1 MRPELL
7 TRIDVDAA
15 VRYILDERF
24 WVQEKW
30 DAERLLVRR
39 SGQQVQ
45 GWNKQGQATAVAPAL
60 TSALLSLTVNHFILD
75 GEFEPSAYNCWDLLG
90 ADGEDLTRYAYGDR
104 YRILKAFSPCPFI
117 NVISTWTTKD
127 EKEAIIFEL
136 LRKGAE
142 GVVFK
147 NRLAPY
153 QPGRAGQHF
162 KLPFE
167 NGATVRVRSVDPTKN
182 SARIEMLDAGIW
194 IEVSGIKVEQGTVEP
209 GDYIEVRYR
218 SASASK
224 HIVQPVFLRVRR
236 DVSDDDCSTEQLKF
250 TGRWASLA
258 GAHSGEDHND
268 PDDERH
274 LRQALK
280 S

>member
-7 TRIDVDAA
+7 TRIAVDQAA
-15 VRYILDERF
+15 RYILDDRF

-39 SGQQVQ
+39 SGQKIH
-45 GWNKQGQATAVAPAL
+45 GWNKQGQTTTVAAAL
-60 TSALLSLTVNHFILD
+60 TSALLSLTLSDFILD
-75 GEFEPSAYNCWDLLG
+75 GEYDAAGYNCWDLLR
-90 ADGEDLTRYAYGDR
+90 ADEVDLTRYAYEQR
-104 YRILKAFSPCPFI
+104 YGILKAFSACPHI
-117 NVISTWTTKD
+117 KVIPTWTRKD

-162 KLPFE
+162 KLKFE
-167 NGATVRVRSVDPTKN
+167 NSATVRVRSVDPARN
-182 SARIEMLDAGIW
+182 SARIEMLDDGRW
-194 IEVSGIKVEQGTVEP
+194 LEVSGIKIEKGVIRA
-209 GDYIEVRYR
+209 GDYIEVRYA

-224 HIVQPVFLRVRR
+224 HLLQPVFLRVRR
-236 DVSDDDCSTEQLKF
+236 DVADEDCSTEQLKF
-250 TGRWASLA
+250 TGRWAFVASEPRR
-258 GAHSGEDHND
+258 GEQ
-268 PDDERH
+268 P
-274 LRQALK
+274 
-280 S
+280 